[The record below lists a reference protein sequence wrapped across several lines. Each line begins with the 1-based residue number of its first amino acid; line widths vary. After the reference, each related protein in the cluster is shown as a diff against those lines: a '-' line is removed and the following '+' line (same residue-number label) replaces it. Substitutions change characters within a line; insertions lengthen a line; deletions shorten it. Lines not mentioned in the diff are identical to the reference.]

1 MPKITSS
8 TLLQFSSYCRK
19 RRVVLKRCYVGRF
32 GRTNFRF
39 KGQLATTS
47 SNRVGDWRVLF
58 NLLEARLS
66 IVSQIYTS
74 VLKTKVKLIEYAF
87 ETLPAWALSMP
98 PSKARKYIQTI
109 NNVGGV
115 PQLTKNTLTKNAL
128 LLFLNLTRCSAFLV
142 FKKVRHR
149 EFWKLWY
156 SINQCLLK

>member
-8 TLLQFSSYCRK
+8 TLLQFSSDCRK
-19 RRVVLKRCYVGRF
+19 RRVGLKRCYVGRF

-39 KGQLATTS
+39 KQQLATTS

-87 ETLPAWALSMP
+87 ETLPAWTLSMP
-98 PSKARKYIQTI
+98 PSKARKYIQTK
-109 NNVGGV
+109 NNVSGKLKGV
-115 PQLTKNTLTKNAL
+115 PQLTKNTLTTQMHCCCFFFFHGVP
-128 LLFLNLTRCSAFLV
+128 LFS
-142 FKKVRHR
+142 
-149 EFWKLWY
+149 
-156 SINQCLLK
+156 CLRKYVTESSKSCDVV